1 MGVPVHA
8 LKQDV
13 ALLQHVQVYAI
24 TLALVIAQT
33 VVVLQDVV
41 LFLVIL
47 DAQTPVQEIAVLQAA
62 QLKVVHQALDAIAY
76 AQMNV
81 LDAEQH
87 VRVVALQVTNVLV
100 VVIQGAQAAIT
111 DVLGLVH

>member
-13 ALLQHVQVYAI
+13 VLLPHVQLCAL
-24 TLALVIAQT
+24 TLVILLAQE
-33 VVVLQDVV
+33 VVVLQDVQM
-41 LFLVIL
+41 FLVIL
-47 DAQTPVQEIAVLQAA
+47 DVQTPVQEIAVPQTA

-76 AQMNV
+76 AQMHV
-81 LDAEQH
+81 RGAVQH

-111 DVLGLVH
+111 NVLGLVH